1 MGWRLILVTCGL
13 LSLISGCA
21 EPAAKPEPVGPAGSD
36 ESTLVQPIG
45 ASDESDPFDV
55 VVKQT
60 YPELPDRLAVEAL
73 ARLPGSVEETSGLAY
88 RNGHFWTHNDSG
100 HDAMLFE
107 LSASGEK
114 IKRRVHPLES
124 VNYDWEALAQDDD
137 YLYIADCG
145 NNFGDR
151 IWFQIYKVA
160 WDELD
165 AAQDRGVVASQR
177 LNIRLADTQ
186 PARNRH
192 AHNNDCEALTVV
204 GDELWLF
211 TKNWQDN
218 NTRLYRLDKQ
228 AEAQQVISQAEYPAR
243 GMITGA
249 DYNPQ
254 TQQLALIGYRL
265 GFLNLA
271 AFIWL
276 IPVTDG
282 LPDWTQASYHQIH
295 PMGQWEAI
303 LWHENDLIV
312 TRETSLL
319 GRAQLGIIRL
329 N

>member
-21 EPAAKPEPVGPAGSD
+21 EPAIKPDPIASVDPDDALVAEPF
-36 ESTLVQPIG
+36 E
-45 ASDESDPFDV
+45 ASAESDPFDA
-55 VVKQT
+55 VVKQV
-60 YPELPDRLAVEAL
+60 YPELPDRLTVELL
-73 ARLPGSVEETSGLAY
+73 ARLPDTVNETSGLAY
-88 RNGHFWTHNDSG
+88 RNGHYWTHNDSG
-100 HDAMLFE
+100 HDAMIHE

-124 VNYDWEALAQDDD
+124 VNHDWEALAQDDD

-145 NNFGDR
+145 NNQGDR
-151 IWFQIYKVA
+151 IWLQIYKVA

-177 LNIRLADTQ
+177 LNIRLSDTR
-186 PARNRH
+186 PERNRH

-204 GDELWLF
+204 DDELWLF

-228 AEAQQVISQAEYPAR
+228 TEAQQVISYAEYPAQ
-243 GMITGA
+243 GLITGA

-276 IPVTDG
+276 IPVTEG
-282 LPDWTQASYHQIH
+282 QPDWTQASYHQIH

-303 LWHENDLIV
+303 LWYEDDVIV

>member
-1 MGWRLILVTCGL
+1 MSWRLILVAGVLLGL
-13 LSLISGCA
+13 IGCVETSIKPGSIEADDSDGALVSERFEASA
-21 EPAAKPEPVGPAGSD
+21 EP
-36 ESTLVQPIG
+36 
-45 ASDESDPFDV
+45 DPFDA

-60 YPELPDRLAVEAL
+60 YPELPDRLTVEAL
-73 ARLPGSVEETSGLAY
+73 ARLPGSVEETSGLAN

-107 LSASGEK
+107 LNASGEK
-114 IKRRVHPLES
+114 IQRRVHPLES
-124 VNYDWEALAQDDD
+124 VNHDWEALAQDND

-151 IWFQIYKVA
+151 VWFQIYKVA

-165 AAQDRGVVASQR
+165 AARDRGVVASQR
-177 LNIRLADTQ
+177 LTIRLADTQ

-228 AEAQQVISQAEYPAR
+228 TEVQQVISHAEYPAR
-243 GMITGA
+243 GLITGA

-276 IPVTDG
+276 IPVADG
-282 LPDWTQASYHQIH
+282 QPDWTQASYHQIH

-303 LWHENDLIV
+303 LWHEGDLIV

-319 GRAQLGIIRL
+319 GRAQLGVIRL